1 MPRNLTSTVR
11 LVFVSF
17 VLTLL
22 AYSGLDAA
30 LTSVAS
36 HTQAGMP
43 SCGTAAHPCALAPLT
58 VQAPRTG
65 STLVQVEETPVQ
77 EPRAKS

>member
-17 VLTLL
+17 LLTLL

-36 HTQAGMP
+36 QAPAGMA
-43 SCGTAAHPCALAPLT
+43 SCGTAANPCTLAPLT

-65 STLVQVEETPVQ
+65 NTLVQVAQ
-77 EPRAKS
+77 ELRAKS